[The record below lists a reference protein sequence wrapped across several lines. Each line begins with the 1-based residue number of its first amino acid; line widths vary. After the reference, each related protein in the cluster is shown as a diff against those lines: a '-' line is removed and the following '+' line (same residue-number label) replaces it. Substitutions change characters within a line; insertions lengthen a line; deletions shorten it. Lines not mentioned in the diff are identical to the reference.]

1 MLYPGQFSIL
11 KKQLSLPGYRSL
23 PLAGGWVL
31 SWHEKLEMFHLP
43 KHGILLLGIAW
54 QTLPGRPSPERELE
68 ALSDACAGP
77 IPDAE
82 LMALEESWCGRY
94 VLICGERVFLDTCG
108 LLPVFHSP
116 VGLASDLTLLA
127 EETGLDIRIYEP
139 GKVMNWMPGPMTPY
153 PEITRVMPSQIYC
166 FESGRT
172 LPRPL
177 TASASP
183 AVSDEEER
191 LKAFTDI
198 FTCSLRNMRERLAG
212 RKLLLALTGG
222 YDSRSLFALAKHAG
236 LDFDAYTLE
245 YDGIFTDDVS
255 LPKELCR
262 LTGTVHHYIPRDHS
276 RYSKALEEEYLRHTA
291 GLIRDEDRLSYA
303 HGQYQELT
311 APYGEA
317 VLLRSSVWENVIEY
331 YGHSFKP
338 DGPGDNFYDWFC
350 VRRDSLEQ
358 RSLEHYFAWHREHP
372 QPRLTASNLF
382 LWEQREG
389 CWLSAIE
396 AGFDLLAHTVT
407 LQPANCRLLV
417 SMLLDFPLEERRTK
431 FHQAR
436 IIRYA
441 CPAIADVPF
450 GKDKK
455 PGENALTVLMHKLRR
470 LGYRIETRGL
480 WHTLSLYSH
489 MAGKKH

>member
-1 MLYPGQFSIL
+1 
-11 KKQLSLPGYRSL
+11 
-23 PLAGGWVL
+23 
-31 SWHEKLEMFHLP
+31 
-43 KHGILLLGIAW
+43 
-54 QTLPGRPSPERELE
+54 
-68 ALSDACAGP
+68 
-77 IPDAE
+77 
-82 LMALEESWCGRY
+82 
-94 VLICGERVFLDTCG
+94 
-108 LLPVFHSP
+108 
-116 VGLASDLTLLA
+116 
-127 EETGLDIRIYEP
+127 
-139 GKVMNWMPGPMTPY
+139 
-153 PEITRVMPSQIYC
+153 
-166 FESGRT
+166 
-172 LPRPL
+172 
-177 TASASP
+177 
-183 AVSDEEER
+183 
-191 LKAFTDI
+191 
-198 FTCSLRNMRERLAG
+198 
-212 RKLLLALTGG
+212 
-222 YDSRSLFALAKHAG
+222 
-236 LDFDAYTLE
+236 
-245 YDGIFTDDVS
+245 
-255 LPKELCR
+255 
-262 LTGTVHHYIPRDHS
+262 
-276 RYSKALEEEYLRHTA
+276 
-291 GLIRDEDRLSYA
+291 
-303 HGQYQELT
+303 
-311 APYGEA
+311 
-317 VLLRSSVWENVIEY
+317 
-331 YGHSFKP
+331 
-338 DGPGDNFYDWFC
+338 

-372 QPRLTASNLF
+372 QPSLTASNLF